1 MVSKVG
7 LFFLTVLLFAA
18 FGVRAAVINADPSN
32 YKSLLSTLQP
42 GDTMQ
47 LAPGKYKRL
56 FLNGLNGNAN
66 AWITITGPM
75 SGDPAVIVGQP
86 RHNTVEI
93 VSCSY
98 LALKYLLVDSKHI
111 NGAFGVSAKG
121 GLSNLTHDILLD
133 GNTFMGQGPGQ
144 QTVAIST
151 KTPTWGWIIRR
162 NTIIGAG
169 TGLYLGNSDGTDPFV
184 AGLIENNLVMNTVGY
199 NMQIKFQ
206 LPRPAVQGMPVGPNS
221 TIIRNNT
228 FVKNDKPSP
237 DGDRPNV
244 LIGGF
249 PDSGPGSDDLYE
261 IYGNLFDHNPRE
273 ALLQASGRVTIH
285 DNIFVDGEFT
295 ALALQNHDL
304 PLKLAHVY
312 NNTVYTSQT
321 GINFGSPALEGDAV
335 VGNLVFAA
343 TPIAGPIVNQSNN
356 LVDTLANATNYV
368 NSPSFQLGQMDFFPI
383 PGTCRGPAIDLTGFS
398 TDVAFDLD
406 FNGMPKD
413 TGSGVIFRGAYAG
426 EGTNPGWQLQL
437 GIKP

>member
-7 LFFLTVLLFAA
+7 LFLVAVLSYNA
-18 FGVRAAVINADPSN
+18 FGVQAAVINADPNN

-47 LAPGKYKRL
+47 LAPGKYDRL
-56 FLNGLNGNAN
+56 YLNGLNGNAN
-66 AWITITGPM
+66 AWITIAGPA
-75 SGDPAVIVGQP
+75 SGDQAVILGQP
-86 RHNTVEI
+86 DHNTVEI
-93 VSCSY
+93 VNCSF
-98 LALKYLLVDSKHI
+98 LALKSLLINSKHI
-111 NGAFGVSAKG
+111 DGAFGVSAKG
-121 GLSNLTHDILLD
+121 GLSNLTHDILLE
-133 GNTFMGQGPGQ
+133 GNTFVGMGSGQ

-151 KTPTWGWIIRR
+151 KTPTWGWIIRG

-169 TGLYLGNSDGTDPFV
+169 TGLYLGNSDGSAPFV
-184 AGLIENNLVMNTVGY
+184 AGLIENNLIKNTIGY

-206 LPRPAVQGMPVGPNS
+206 LPRPEVSGMPTGPSS

-228 FVKNDKPSP
+228 FVKNDRPSP
-237 DGDRPNV
+237 DGDRPNLLV
-244 LIGGF
+244 GGF
-249 PDSGPGSDDLYE
+249 PDSGSGSNDLYE

-285 DNIFVDGEFT
+285 DNIFVDGEYT
-295 ALALQNHDL
+295 ALTLRNQDL
-304 PLKLAHVY
+304 PLKLALVY

-321 GINFGSPALEGDAV
+321 GISIGSLALDGDAV

-343 TPIAGPIVNQSNN
+343 RPISGTIVNQSDN
-356 LVDTLANATNYV
+356 LVDTLENAVNYV
-368 NSPSFQLGQMDFFPI
+368 NKPSFELGQMDFYPL
-383 PGTCRGPAIDLTGFS
+383 PGKCSGSAIDLTGFS
-398 TDVAFDLD
+398 TNVAYDQD